1 MYKLDIFS
9 VKKRF
14 EKGSTE
20 DFCLSLLKRLCE
32 HIFEYSL
39 CTQRFPAMQ
48 CLLWLTLLDLARI
61 VRAIYNILKNTHSFS
76 RKELDVKVDAFLM
89 SLW

>member
-1 MYKLDIFS
+1 MHS
-9 VKKRF
+9 
-14 EKGSTE
+14 
-20 DFCLSLLKRLCE
+20 
-32 HIFEYSL
+32 
-39 CTQRFPAMQ
+39 
-48 CLLWLTLLDLARI
+48 LLWLTLLDLARI